1 MGTTHHQHTYRF
13 PYGQDPEINAILRL
27 DLADRTT
34 PCIATFV
41 KRGMDVHDLLQ
52 NPEFYRAPHHQV
64 QSDVVWLLKAALP
77 FTTPDG
83 LNATSDEMIAG
94 DDGRMAVW
102 VMVVCVIQEQTA
114 GSMATI
120 KTCVDLLADA
130 GARLDEFTD
139 ADANFIEIL
148 DEQTVV
154 AIRRIAVERERAAL
168 NAEAENVVERRSV
181 GRRRL

>member
-13 PYGQDPEINAILRL
+13 PYGQDPEINEILRL

-34 PCIATFV
+34 PCITSFV
-41 KRGMDVHDLLQ
+41 RRGMDVHDLLQ
-52 NPEFYRAPHHQV
+52 KTEFYRDPHHQV
-64 QSDVVWLLKAALP
+64 EPDVVALLKAALP
-77 FTTPDG
+77 FTTPEG

-94 DDGRMAVW
+94 NDARMAVW
-102 VMVVCVIQEQTA
+102 AMVVCVIQEQTE

-120 KTCVDLLADA
+120 ETCVNLLADA

-139 ADANFIEIL
+139 ADATFIGFI
-148 DEQTVV
+148 DDQTVV
-154 AIRRIAVERERAAL
+154 AIRRVAVERERVVF
-168 NAEAENVVERRSV
+168 NAEVGSVVEQRSA